1 MALLVIGIIAVA
13 ILALL
18 YLDWLLAAIIII
30 VALVVIGTVVLL
42 ILGSLAVIPMYFL
55 KRGKETQP
63 GSYRLE
69 QMDDL
74 QQKER

>member
-30 VALVVIGTVVLL
+30 VALVVIGAVVLL